1 MSQVRVPQEE
11 PYLET
16 LMIVKVIR
24 VFAYLA
30 KIKNQEGYPMLSY
43 RHSFHAG
50 NHADV
55 LKHLVQ
61 MLIIENLQQKDKG
74 FYYLDTHAGV
84 GKYRLFS
91 EQSEKTAEYLE
102 GIARL
107 WEQKELPEEVQ
118 RYINLIKKLNYGG
131 KELRYYAGSPF
142 IAALMLRPQDRALF
156 TELHPAD
163 YPLLR
168 NTFKNDDNIATKRDD
183 GFQQLK
189 ATLPPKERRGLV
201 LIDPPYEL
209 KEDYD
214 LVVQAI
220 VEGYKRFATGIYA
233 IWYPV
238 VLRQQSKRIVKGLEA
253 TGIRKIL
260 QIELAVRPDSDQ
272 RGMTASGMIVINPPW
287 QLESQMKHVL
297 PYLVKT
303 LVPEG
308 TGSYKVTW
316 ITPE

>member
-1 MSQVRVPQEE
+1 
-11 PYLET
+11 
-16 LMIVKVIR
+16 
-24 VFAYLA
+24 
-30 KIKNQEGYPMLSY
+30 MLSY

-55 LKHLVQ
+55 LKHLVL
-61 MLIIENLQQKDKG
+61 MLIIENLQQKEKG

-84 GKYRLFS
+84 GRYRLFS
-91 EQSEKTAEYLE
+91 EEAEKTAEFE
-102 GIARL
+102 QGIARL
-107 WEQKELPEEVQ
+107 WQLDDLPEEVA
-118 RYINLIKKLNYGG
+118 RYIKLIKQVNYGG
-131 KELRYYAGSPF
+131 KALRYYAGSPL
-142 IAALMLRPQDRALF
+142 IVAKMLRPQDRALL
-156 TELHPAD
+156 TELHPSD
-163 YPLLR
+163 FPLLR
-168 NTFKNDDNIATKRDD
+168 NNFKEFDNVTTKRDN

-214 LVVQAI
+214 LVVNAI
-220 VEGYKRFATGIYA
+220 EEGYKRFATGIYA

-238 VLRQQSKRIVKGLEA
+238 VLRQQTKRILKGLEK

-287 QLESQMKHVL
+287 TLTQQMQNIL
-297 PYLVKT
+297 PYLTDV

-308 TGSYKVTW
+308 TGSWTVKW

>member
-1 MSQVRVPQEE
+1 
-11 PYLET
+11 
-16 LMIVKVIR
+16 
-24 VFAYLA
+24 
-30 KIKNQEGYPMLSY
+30 MLSY

-55 LKHLVQ
+55 LKHIVL
-61 MLIIENLQQKDKG
+61 MLIIENLQLKEKG

-84 GKYRLFS
+84 GRYRLFS
-91 EQSEKTAEYLE
+91 EEAEKTAEFAE
-102 GIARL
+102 GIGRL
-107 WEQKELPEEVQ
+107 WQRDDLPEEIA
-118 RYINLIKKLNYGG
+118 RYVKVIKKFNYGG
-131 KELRYYAGSPF
+131 KELRYYAGSPL
-142 IAALMLRPQDRALF
+142 IAATMLRAQDRALF
-156 TELHPAD
+156 TELHPSD
-163 YPLLR
+163 FPLLR
-168 NTFKNDDNIATKRDD
+168 NNFKDFQNVISKREN

-214 LVVQAI
+214 LVVQA
-220 VEGYKRFATGIYA
+220 VEEGHKRFATGTYA

-238 VLRQQSKRIVKGLEA
+238 VLRQQIKRMLRNFEN

-260 QIELAVRPDSDQ
+260 QIELAVRPDSEQ

-287 QLESQMKHVL
+287 ALEQQMKKIL
-297 PYLVKT
+297 PYLTQT

-308 TGSYKVTW
+308 TGSWSVRW
-316 ITPE
+316 VVPE

>member
-1 MSQVRVPQEE
+1 
-11 PYLET
+11 
-16 LMIVKVIR
+16 
-24 VFAYLA
+24 
-30 KIKNQEGYPMLSY
+30 MLSY

-55 LKHLVQ
+55 LKHLVL
-61 MLIIENLQQKDKG
+61 MLIIENLQQKEKG

-84 GKYRLFS
+84 GHYRLFS
-91 EQSEKTAEYLE
+91 EEAEKNAEFE
-102 GIARL
+102 QGIARL
-107 WEQKELPEEVQ
+107 WQRDDLPEKVA
-118 RYINLIKKLNYGG
+118 RYIKLIKQVNYGG
-131 KELRYYAGSPF
+131 KALRYYAGSPL
-142 IAALMLRPQDRALF
+142 IAAKMLRPQDRALL
-156 TELHPAD
+156 TELHPSD

-168 NTFKNDDNIATKRDD
+168 NNFKEFDNVTTKRDN

-214 LVVQAI
+214 LVVNAI
-220 VEGYKRFATGIYA
+220 EEGYKRFATGIYA

-238 VLRQQSKRIVKGLEA
+238 VLRQQTKRILKGLEK

-287 QLESQMKHVL
+287 TLTQQMQNIL
-297 PYLVKT
+297 PYLTNV

-308 TGSYKVTW
+308 TGSWTVKW

>member
-1 MSQVRVPQEE
+1 M
-11 PYLET
+11 YL
-16 LMIVKVIR
+16 V
-24 VFAYLA
+24 VF
-30 KIKNQEGYPMLSY
+30 ERRY

-55 LKHLVQ
+55 LKHLVL
-61 MLIIENLQQKDKG
+61 MLIIENLQQKEKG

-84 GKYRLFS
+84 GRYRLFS
-91 EQSEKTAEYLE
+91 EEAEKTAEFE
-102 GIARL
+102 QGIARL
-107 WEQKELPEEVQ
+107 WQRDDLPEEVA
-118 RYINLIKKLNYGG
+118 RYIKLIKQVNYGG
-131 KELRYYAGSPF
+131 KALRYYAGSPL
-142 IAALMLRPQDRALF
+142 IAAKMLRPQDRALL
-156 TELHPAD
+156 TELHPSD

-168 NTFKNDDNIATKRDD
+168 NNFKEFDNVTTKRYN

-214 LVVQAI
+214 LVVNAI
-220 VEGYKRFATGIYA
+220 EEGYKRFATGIYA

-238 VLRQQSKRIVKGLEA
+238 VLRQQTKRILKGLEK

-287 QLESQMKHVL
+287 TLTQQMQNIL
-297 PYLVKT
+297 PYLTDV

-308 TGSYKVTW
+308 TGSWTVKW

>member
-1 MSQVRVPQEE
+1 
-11 PYLET
+11 
-16 LMIVKVIR
+16 
-24 VFAYLA
+24 
-30 KIKNQEGYPMLSY
+30 MLSY

-55 LKHLVQ
+55 LKHLVL
-61 MLIIENLQQKDKG
+61 MLIIENLQQKEKG

-84 GKYRLFS
+84 GRYRLFS
-91 EQSEKTAEYLE
+91 EEAEKTAEFE
-102 GIARL
+102 QGIARL
-107 WEQKELPEEVQ
+107 WQRDDLPEEVAS
-118 RYINLIKKLNYGG
+118 YIKLIKQVNYGG
-131 KELRYYAGSPF
+131 KALRYYAGSPL
-142 IAALMLRPQDRALF
+142 IAAKMLRPQDRALL
-156 TELHPAD
+156 TELHPSD

-168 NTFKNDDNIATKRDD
+168 NNFKEFDNVTTKRDN

-214 LVVQAI
+214 LVVNAI
-220 VEGYKRFATGIYA
+220 EEGYKRFATGIYA

-238 VLRQQSKRIVKGLEA
+238 VLRQQTKRILKGLEK

-287 QLESQMKHVL
+287 TLTQQMQNIL
-297 PYLVKT
+297 PYLINV

-308 TGSYKVTW
+308 TGSWTVKW